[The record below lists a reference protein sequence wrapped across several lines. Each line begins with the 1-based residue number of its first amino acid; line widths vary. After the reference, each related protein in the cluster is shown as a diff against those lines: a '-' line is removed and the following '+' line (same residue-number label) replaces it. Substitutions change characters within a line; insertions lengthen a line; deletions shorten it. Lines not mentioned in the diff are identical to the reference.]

1 MKYSIRNKKNYTTPG
16 TPRRKKMITIDP
28 SLLQS
33 QPEAQEPVSFEATL
47 AFSDMPIDQLLKQNI
62 QAKGYMYPTEIQQSA
77 IPVLIEGADMIGIA
91 ATGTGKTGAFLIP
104 FVEQLLH
111 NKNGKGLV
119 VVPTRELAQQ
129 VAEEFKALTK
139 GMRFRSACF
148 IGGTSVS
155 RDISLAAAKNHLII
169 ATPGRLIDL
178 VNRKALNLNEI
189 AVLILD
195 EFDRMLD
202 MGFIND
208 VKTIVSLTS
217 ARRQTLLFSA
227 TINASQQT
235 LVRQIVQNPVI
246 INVSNGKGASSTVEQ
261 NVLEVAPDEDKM
273 EVLFNLL
280 SGDSFEKVMLF
291 AETKRTVDKINKQ
304 LIRRGVR
311 SDVIHGDKSQN
322 YRTKAIKQFKTGHT
336 RVLIATDVASR
347 GIDVQDVTHVI
358 NYQLPQTMEA
368 YIHRIGRT
376 GRAGKKGIAYTFIN

>member
-1 MKYSIRNKKNYTTPG
+1 MKFITKNKKNNRQPVTAG
-16 TPRRKKMITIDP
+16 KKKIKTIDP
-28 SLLQS
+28 ALLQV
-33 QPEAQEPVSFEATL
+33 QPTAQEPRSFEATL
-47 AFSDMPIDQLLKQNI
+47 AFSDMPVHQLLKQNI
-62 QAKGYMYPTEIQQSA
+62 QNQGYLYPTEIQQRS
-77 IPVLIEGADMIGIA
+77 IPALIEGTDMIGIA

-111 NKNGKGLV
+111 NKNVTGLV

-139 GMRFRSACF
+139 GMKFRAACF
-148 IGGTSVS
+148 IGGTNVNA
-155 RDISLAAAKNHLII
+155 DITRAAAKNHLII
-169 ATPGRLIDL
+169 ATPGRLLDL
-178 VNRKALNLNEI
+178 VNRKALNLNAIE
-189 AVLILD
+189 VLILD

-208 VKTIVSLTS
+208 VKTIVSLTR
-217 ARRQTLLFSA
+217 ARTQTLLFSA

-235 LVRQIVQNPVI
+235 LIRQIVQDPLT
-246 INVSNGKGASSTVEQ
+246 INVSSGKSASSTVEQ
-261 NVLEVAPDEDKM
+261 NVLEVGPNEDKM

-304 LIRRGVR
+304 LVRRGVR
-311 SDVIHGDKSQN
+311 SDVIHGNKSQN
-322 YRTKAIKQFKTGHT
+322 YRTKAIQQFKIGHT

-347 GIDVQDVTHVI
+347 GLDVQDVTHVI

>member
-1 MKYSIRNKKNYTTPG
+1 MKYSIRNKKNYTTSG

>member
-1 MKYSIRNKKNYTTPG
+1 
-16 TPRRKKMITIDP
+16 MITIDP

>member
-1 MKYSIRNKKNYTTPG
+1 MKYITKNKKNHKPSASG
-16 TPRRKKMITIDP
+16 RKKITTIDP
-28 SLLQS
+28 SLLRS
-33 QPEAQEPVSFEATL
+33 QPEVQEPVSFKATL
-47 AFSDMPIDQLLKQNI
+47 LFSEMPIHQLLKRNI
-62 QAKGYMYPTEIQQSA
+62 QSKGYSYPTEIQQQA
-77 IPVLIEGADMIGIA
+77 IPALIEGIDMIGIA

-111 NKNGKGLV
+111 NKNTTGLV

-129 VAEEFKALTK
+129 VAEEFKALTR

-148 IGGTSVS
+148 IGGTSVN
-155 RDISLAAAKNHLII
+155 RDIAQAAVKNHLII

-178 VNRKALNLNEI
+178 VNRRALNLNAIE
-189 AVLILD
+189 VLILD

-202 MGFIND
+202 MGFIDD
-208 VKTIVSLTS
+208 VKTIASLTN
-217 ARRQTLLFSA
+217 ARRQTVLFSA
-227 TINASQQT
+227 TINASQQ
-235 LVRQIVQNPVI
+235 RMIHQIVQDPLT
-246 INVSNGKGASSTVEQ
+246 INVSSGKSPSSTVEQ
-261 NVLEVAPDEDKM
+261 NVLEVSPNEDKM

-304 LIRRGVR
+304 LTRKGVK
-311 SDVIHGDKSQN
+311 SDVIHGDKSQHH
-322 YRTKAIKQFKTGHT
+322 RTKAIQQFKMGHT

>member
-1 MKYSIRNKKNYTTPG
+1 MKYITKNKKNHKPG
-16 TPRRKKMITIDP
+16 ASGRKKITTIDP
-28 SLLQS
+28 SLLRS
-33 QPEAQEPVSFEATL
+33 QPEVQEPVSFKATL
-47 AFSDMPIDQLLKQNI
+47 LFSEMPIHQLLKENI
-62 QAKGYMYPTEIQQSA
+62 QSKGYSYPTEIQQRA
-77 IPVLIEGADMIGIA
+77 IPALIEGTDMIGIA

-111 NKNGKGLV
+111 NKNTTGLV

-129 VAEEFKALTK
+129 VAEEFKALTR

-148 IGGTSVS
+148 IGGTSVN
-155 RDISLAAAKNHLII
+155 RDIAQAAVKNHLII

-178 VNRKALNLNEI
+178 VNRRALNLNAIE
-189 AVLILD
+189 VLILD

-202 MGFIND
+202 MGFIDD
-208 VKTIVSLTS
+208 VKTIASLTN
-217 ARRQTLLFSA
+217 ARRQTVLFSA
-227 TINASQQT
+227 TINASQQ
-235 LVRQIVQNPVI
+235 RMIHQIVQDPLT
-246 INVSNGKGASSTVEQ
+246 INVSSGKSPSSTVEQ
-261 NVLEVAPDEDKM
+261 NVLEVSPNEDKM

-304 LIRRGVR
+304 LTRKGVK
-311 SDVIHGDKSQN
+311 SDVIHGDKSQHH
-322 YRTKAIKQFKTGHT
+322 RTKAIQQFKMGHT

>member
-1 MKYSIRNKKNYTTPG
+1 MKYITPNKKNYK
-16 TPRRKKMITIDP
+16 PRASGKKKISTIDP
-28 SLLQS
+28 SLLRS
-33 QPEAQEPVSFEATL
+33 RPETQEPVSFEATL
-47 AFSDMPIDQLLKQNI
+47 PFSEMSIHPLLKQNI
-62 QAKGYMYPTEIQQSA
+62 QSKGYSYPTEIQQRA
-77 IPVLIEGADMIGIA
+77 IPALIEGADMIGIA

-111 NKNGKGLV
+111 KKNTAGLV

-129 VAEEFKALTK
+129 VAEEFKMLSR
-139 GMRFRSACF
+139 GMKFRSACF
-148 IGGTSVS
+148 IGGTSVT
-155 RDISLAAAKNHLII
+155 RDIAQAAINNHLII

-178 VNRKALNLNEI
+178 VNRGALNLNAIE
-189 AVLILD
+189 VLILD

-202 MGFIND
+202 MGFID
-208 VKTIVSLTS
+208 DIKTIVSLTS
-217 ARRQTLLFSA
+217 ARRQTVLFSA
-227 TINASQQT
+227 TINNSQQRMI
-235 LVRQIVQNPVI
+235 RQIVQDPLT
-246 INVSNGKGASSTVEQ
+246 INVSSGKGPSSSVEQ
-261 NVLEVAPDEDKM
+261 NLLEVAPNEDKM

-304 LIRRGVR
+304 LTRKGVT

-322 YRTKAIKQFKTGHT
+322 HRTKAIQQFRAGHT

>member
-1 MKYSIRNKKNYTTPG
+1 MKYIIKNKKNHTG
-16 TPRRKKMITIDP
+16 AGASRRKKTRTIDP

-33 QPEAQEPVSFEATL
+33 KPAVQEVEQFEPSSAY
-47 AFSDMPIDQLLKQNI
+47 ADMAIHPLLKQNI
-62 QAKGYMYPTEIQQSA
+62 QSKGYRYPTEIQQRA

-111 NKNGKGLV
+111 DKNTTGLV

-139 GMRFRSACF
+139 GMKFRAACF

-155 RDISLAAAKNHLII
+155 RDISQAAARNHLVI
-169 ATPGRLIDL
+169 ATPGRLLDL
-178 VNRKALNLNEI
+178 VNRKALDLEAT

-202 MGFIND
+202 MGFID
-208 VKTIVSLTS
+208 DIKTIAALTR

-227 TINASQQT
+227 TNNASQQT
-235 LVRQIVQNPVI
+235 LIRQIVQNPVI
-246 INVSNGKGASSTVEQ
+246 INVSSGKTASSTVEQ
-261 NVLEVAPDEDKM
+261 NVLEVAPNEDKM

-291 AETKRTVDKINKQ
+291 AETKRTVDQLNKQ
-304 LIRRGVR
+304 LMRRGVR
-311 SDVIHGDKSQN
+311 SDVIHGNKSQT
-322 YRTKAIKQFKTGHT
+322 YRTKAIQQFKAGRT

-347 GIDVQDVTHVI
+347 GLDVQNVTHVI

-376 GRAGKKGIAYTFIN
+376 GRAGKKGTAYTFIN

>member
-1 MKYSIRNKKNYTTPG
+1 MKYITKNKKNNKQ
-16 TPRRKKMITIDP
+16 PRTAGEKKIKTMDP
-28 SLLQS
+28 ALLQVR
-33 QPEAQEPVSFEATL
+33 PAMQESAGFEATL
-47 AFSDMPIDQLLKQNI
+47 AFSDMPVHQLLKQNI
-62 QAKGYMYPTEIQQSA
+62 QNKGYRYPTEIQERA
-77 IPVLIEGADMIGIA
+77 IPALLKGADIIGIA

-104 FVEQLLH
+104 FIEQLLH
-111 NKNGKGLV
+111 NKNRTGLV

-129 VAEEFKALTK
+129 VAEEFKALTT
-139 GMRFRSACF
+139 GMKFRAACF
-148 IGGTSVS
+148 IGGTNVNA
-155 RDISLAAAKNHLII
+155 DIARAGAKNHLII
-169 ATPGRLIDL
+169 ATPGRLLDL
-178 VNRKALNLNEI
+178 VNRKALHLNAIE
-189 AVLILD
+189 VLILD

-208 VKTIVSLTS
+208 VTTIASLTR

-235 LVRQIVQNPVI
+235 LIRQLVQDPLT
-246 INVSNGKGASSTVEQ
+246 INVSSGKSASSTVEQ
-261 NVLEVAPDEDKM
+261 NVLEVAPNENKM

-291 AETKRTVDKINKQ
+291 AETKRTVDNINKQ
-304 LIRRGVR
+304 LARRGVR
-311 SDVIHGDKSQN
+311 SDVIHGNKSQH
-322 YRTKAIKQFKTGHT
+322 YRTKAIQQFKTGHT

-347 GIDVQDVTHVI
+347 GLDVQNVTHVI